1 MRNELIIKEVKRKGK
16 PTRIVVNTKK
26 EIEQRQKRKEA
37 IEDFLSCALVG
48 IAMACVALNIIFL
61 TKM

>member
-1 MRNELIIKEVKRKGK
+1 MKNELIIKEVKRKGR

-26 EIEQRQKRKEA
+26 EIEQKQKRKEA
-37 IEDFLSCALVG
+37 IEDFLLCTLIGVSL
-48 IAMACVALNIIFL
+48 ACIALNIIFI